1 MKLKKK
7 VNKDTQS
14 LKKIRDENERKKL
27 IEEQIG
33 GIIAASGPSLKVFV
47 HQKTFNERDIGP
59 RKKKL

>member
-27 IEEQIG
+27 IQEQIG

-47 HQKTFNERDIGP
+47 NQKTFNERDIGP